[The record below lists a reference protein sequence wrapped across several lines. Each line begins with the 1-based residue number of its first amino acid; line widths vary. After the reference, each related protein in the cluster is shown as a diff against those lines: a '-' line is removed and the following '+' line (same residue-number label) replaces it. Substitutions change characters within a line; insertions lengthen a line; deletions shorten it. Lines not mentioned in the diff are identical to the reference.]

1 MACHP
6 AFPPSQGP
14 NVQGSPPG
22 GRGAPGRR
30 SAARP
35 APPSAAPALR
45 VGAAGTPRGQVG
57 GRGAGWAAADPRG
70 GRDVP
75 AHPPETPRPPPLGLP
90 RPSWAAKGNETVAQR
105 RLAGGLR
112 GPGES
117 QTWRIES
124 PLSQARATS
133 KGLSGSGGGAGVG
146 MGGPVTS
153 AGSEPPP
160 TSGRQAQ
167 PPWDPRVRL
176 PSPRALRPPLLSQGQ
191 LPGPTCSHP
200 FNSCLDPQEC
210 PQECAPPR
218 VRSQDMTLPQTKSQ
232 HHSFPSWAPT
242 ENRG

>member
-1 MACHP
+1 M
-6 AFPPSQGP
+6 
-14 NVQGSPPG
+14 
-22 GRGAPGRR
+22 
-30 SAARP
+30 
-35 APPSAAPALR
+35 
-45 VGAAGTPRGQVG
+45 T
-57 GRGAGWAAADPRG
+57 
-70 GRDVP
+70 
-75 AHPPETPRPPPLGLP
+75 AHPPETRGRPRSGSPAPAGLQ
-90 RPSWAAKGNETVAQR
+90 REMRLWPSAGCPAASGA
-105 RLAGGLR
+105 
-112 GPGES
+112 GES
-117 QTWRIES
+117 LTWRIES

-133 KGLSGSGGGAGVG
+133 KRLSGSGGRAGVG

-153 AGSEPPP
+153 AGREPPP

-218 VRSQDMTLPQTKSQ
+218 VHSQSSSSHAGSQDMTLPQTKSQ

-242 ENRG
+242 ANRG